1 MTPTAWWKGFCARRE
16 FSKLAVII
24 LNLPSTAAACERNW
38 STFSNIKTIKRNRL
52 DRTRTTKLVA
62 IKYNLGLLRKKT
74 DDERNGGLQELD
86 ADEYNG
92 NCGTNEDSDFDN
104 AESEEEPQ
112 MEEEWL
118 DLSLLNED
126 E

>member
-1 MTPTAWWKGFCARRE
+1 M
-16 FSKLAVII
+16 II

-38 STFSNIKTIKRNRL
+38 STFANIKTIKRNRL

-62 IKYNLGLLRKKT
+62 IKYDLGLLRKRT
-74 DDERNGGLQELD
+74 DDQRNGGLQELD
-86 ADEYNG
+86 VDEYNG
-92 NCGTNEDSDFDN
+92 NCGTNDDSDSDN
-104 AESEEEPQ
+104 AESEEEPE